1 MSETGTTTVL
11 VVDDHTLVREGIVSL
26 LSRDPSIK
34 VIGQAETGEEGVAK
48 ALHLKPDVVLM
59 DISLPQ
65 MNGLE
70 ATAKIRTKDPE
81 IKVLILSMY
90 DNDEYVIQ
98 VLKYGASGYVLKK
111 AMAQELI
118 NAIKTICSGETY
130 LYPSV
135 ATKLVNQMLRT
146 PEKSK
151 LEKQDPLTERENEI
165 LSHVARGFTN
175 KEIAELLDLSNR
187 TVQTHRANIMKKL
200 GIHSTVELVKY
211 AIKKGLVN
219 VASGENENFTQ

>member
-1 MSETGTTTVL
+1 MSESGTTTVL

-48 ALHLKPDVVLM
+48 ALHLRPDVVLM
-59 DISLPQ
+59 DISLPEL
-65 MNGLE
+65 NGLE
-70 ATAKIRTKDPE
+70 ATGKIKTKAPE

-90 DNDEYVIQ
+90 DNDEYVLQ

-118 NAIKTICSGETY
+118 NAIKTICAGETY

-146 PEKSK
+146 PEKIK
-151 LEKQDPLTERENEI
+151 LEKQDPLTDRENEI

-219 VASGENENFTQ
+219 VASGDNESFQQ